1 VQQPASVTTFLF
13 TDIEG
18 STRLW
23 ERQPDRM
30 RAALARHDTLAR
42 EAVESLRG
50 LVVKTTGDGIHAA
63 FEDPL
68 DGIRAAL
75 KLQQT
80 LADPDATAGVPLAV
94 RCGLHSGI
102 VERRNSDFFGSAV
115 NRAARIMNA
124 AHGGQILVS
133 QTAVDL
139 IGDRVPSE
147 IGLRDLG
154 LVRLRDLAHP
164 ERVYQVIHPALRQ
177 TFPPLRS
184 LEATPNNLPQQVTS
198 FVGRER
204 ESSQIK
210 ALLAR
215 SRLVTLVGTGG
226 LGKTRL
232 SLQVAA
238 SVIDNYSDGVWF
250 VELAATA
257 DPRLVCQVVASVLGV
272 TETAGQPV
280 EDALLAHVGERHLL
294 IILDNCEHLA
304 AACALLA
311 KQLLQASN
319 TLKILTTS
327 REALNIGGETTYAL
341 PALALPGD
349 GAQRVTPEVLLQSEA
364 ARLFV
369 ERATAVHAPFSVTTA
384 NAPAVARV
392 CRRLDGIPLA
402 LELAAARVRAL
413 SVEVIAERLDDCFR
427 LLTGGD
433 RTGLPRQQTLRALID
448 WSHELLTVAETT
460 LFRRLAVFAGGF
472 TLDAAEAVGHDDGP
486 DAADVLDTLMRL
498 VEKSLVERDASGDRY
513 RLLETVRQY
522 ALERLATADEGHA
535 QRTRHL
541 AFYLDLARRARP
553 KLIGPEQ
560 SEWLKRLDL
569 ERENLLAAHAWSCE
583 ADLAEQYGLQL
594 VSSLRRYW
602 IFRGL
607 LALGLTITREALACP
622 SARQPSL
629 QRCEALLDA
638 GQLGSFMGRYDE
650 AQQALEESLAIARAT
665 NDNVRV
671 SAVLQPLGLALLGR
685 GEFASARRH
694 LQEGLELA
702 ETLGTPRE
710 VAGALNALAQTAR
723 AEGDLATAEPL
734 YTRVLTIARATGDID
749 IVAVSL
755 LNLAMVATFRKAHT
769 PARAMLVEVL
779 QIVDESGLRPA
790 AQGLLE
796 VAAGLAA
803 SGNEWEQSGRLF
815 GAAEA
820 QTAATGLARDP
831 ADEAFLAPLIATA
844 RQKLGTDAFTATAAA
859 GRALSYDGAIT
870 ELRRWLDPRAAAAQ

>member
-1 VQQPASVTTFLF
+1 VQPPASVTTFLF

-30 RAALARHDTLAR
+30 RAALARHDALAR
-42 EAVESLRG
+42 DAVESVHG

-68 DGIRAAL
+68 DAIRAAL

-80 LADPDATAGVPLAV
+80 LVDPEATAGVPLAV
-94 RCGLHSGI
+94 RCGLHAGI
-102 VERRNSDFFGSAV
+102 VESRSGDFFGSAV

-139 IGDRVPSE
+139 IGERVPDE

-164 ERVYQVIHPALRQ
+164 ERVYQVVHPALRQ

-204 ESSQIK
+204 ESTQIK
-210 ALLAR
+210 ELLAR
-215 SRLVTLVGTGG
+215 TRLVTIVGTGG

-232 SLQVAA
+232 ALQVGA
-238 SVIDNYSDGVWF
+238 SVIDDYADGVWF
-250 VELAATA
+250 IELASTA
-257 DPRLVCQVVASVLGV
+257 DARLVPQVVASVLGV

-280 EDALLAHVGERHLL
+280 DDALLAYVAERNVL
-294 IILDNCEHLA
+294 IILDNCEHVA
-304 AACALLA
+304 GACAQLA
-311 KQLLQASN
+311 KRLLQSSN
-319 TLKILTTS
+319 TLKILGTS
-327 REALNIGGETTYAL
+327 REPLNIGGETTFAL
-341 PALALPGD
+341 PALALPGNT
-349 GAQRVTPEVLLQSEA
+349 AQVVTPDALIESDA
-364 ARLFV
+364 ARLFI
-369 ERATAVHAPFSVTTA
+369 ERATAVHAPFTVTPA
-384 NAPAVARV
+384 NAAAIATI

-413 SVEVIAERLDDCFR
+413 SVDVIASRLDDRFK

-433 RTGLPRQQTLRALID
+433 RTGLPRQRTLRALID
-448 WSHELLTVAETT
+448 WSHELLTVDETL
-460 LFRRLAVFAGGF
+460 LFRRLSVFAGGF
-472 TLDAAEAVGHDDGP
+472 TLDAAEAVGRDDGP
-486 DAADVLDTLMRL
+486 DGADVLDTLLRL
-498 VEKSLVERDASGDRY
+498 VEKSLVERDATGDRY

-522 ALERLATADEGHA
+522 ALERLAAANEGHA
-535 QRTRHL
+535 HRTRHL
-541 AFYLDLARRARP
+541 QFYVELARRARP
-553 KLIGPEQ
+553 ALIGPQ
-560 SEWLKRLDL
+560 QAEWLQRLDV
-569 ERENLLAAHAWSCE
+569 ERENLLAAHRFSCD
-583 ADLAEQYGLQL
+583 ADLASQYGLLL

-607 LALGLTITREALACP
+607 LALGLTITREALGCA
-622 SARQPSL
+622 SARTATL
-629 QRCEALLDA
+629 TRCEALLDA
-638 GQLGSFMGRYDE
+638 GQLGSFMGRYAE
-650 AQQALEESLAIARAT
+650 AQGYLEESLSIARAM
-665 NDNVRV
+665 NDNVRI

-734 YTRVLTIARATGDID
+734 YARVLSIARASADVD

-755 LNLAMVATFRKAHT
+755 LNLAMVATMREKNDA
-769 PARAMLVEVL
+769 ARAMLGEVL
-779 QIVDESGLRPA
+779 SIVDESGLRPA

-796 VAAGLAA
+796 ASAGLAA
-803 SGNEWEQSGRLF
+803 AAGDWEQAARLY
-815 GAAEA
+815 GAVEA
-820 QTAATGLARDP
+820 QIATTGLTRDP
-831 ADEAFLAPLIATA
+831 ADEAFLAPWIDQA
-844 RQKLGTDAFTATAAA
+844 RQQMGADTFAAA
-859 GRALSYDGAIT
+859 STAGGALSYDAAIA
-870 ELRRWLDPRAAAAQ
+870 ELRRWLAPVATTAQ

>member
-30 RAALARHDTLAR
+30 QAALARHDSLAR
-42 EAVESLRG
+42 EAVESVRG

-63 FEDPL
+63 FDDPL
-68 DGIRAAL
+68 DAVRAAL
-75 KLQQT
+75 RLQQSLT
-80 LADPDATAGVPLAV
+80 DPAATAGVSLTV
-94 RCGLHSGI
+94 RCGLHAGI
-102 VERRNSDFFGSAV
+102 VERRDRDFFGNAV
-115 NRAARIMNA
+115 NRAARIMTA

-139 IGDRVPSE
+139 IGDRLPDD
-147 IGLRDLG
+147 IALRDLG
-154 LVRLRDLAHP
+154 LVRLRDLAHA
-164 ERVYQVIHPALRQ
+164 ERVYQVVHATLRQ
-177 TFPPLRS
+177 AFPPLRS

-198 FVGRER
+198 FVGRKD
-204 ESSQIK
+204 ESIELTK
-210 ALLAR
+210 LIAR
-215 SRLVTLVGTGG
+215 SRLVTVVGTGG

-238 SVIDNYSDGVWF
+238 GIIDEYSDGVWL

-257 DPRLVCQVVASVLGV
+257 DPRLVPQAVASVLGV

-280 EDALLAHVGERHLL
+280 AEALLGHVRERHLL
-294 IILDNCEHLA
+294 LILDNCEHLA
-304 AACALLA
+304 SACAMLVR
-311 KQLLQASN
+311 QLLQAST
-319 TLKILTTS
+319 TLKILASS
-327 REALNIGGETTYAL
+327 REPLNVSGETTYAL

-349 GAQRVTPEVLLQSEA
+349 PQAVTPAALLQSEA

-369 ERATAVHAPFSVTTA
+369 ERAVAVHPPFAVTAA
-384 NAPAVARV
+384 NAPAVATI

-413 SVEVIAERLDDCFR
+413 SVDVIATRLDDRFR

-433 RTGLPRQQTLRALID
+433 RTGLPRQRTLRALID
-448 WSHELLTVAETT
+448 WSHELLTDAETT

-486 DAADVLDTLMRL
+486 DAADVLDTLMHL
-498 VEKSLVERDASGDRY
+498 VEKSLVERDAAGDRY

-522 ALERLATADEGHA
+522 ALERLDAAGEAHG

-541 AFYLDLARRARP
+541 LFYLALAQRARP
-553 KLIGPEQ
+553 ELIGPQQ
-560 SEWLKRLDL
+560 SEWLKRLDT
-569 ERENLLAAHAWSCE
+569 ERENLLAAHAWSRE
-583 ADLAEQYGLQL
+583 ADLAGAHGLHL

-607 LALGLTITREALACP
+607 LALGLTVTLEALACA
-622 SARQPSL
+622 SAQPATR

-638 GQLGSFMGRYDE
+638 GQVGAFMGRYDE
-650 AQQALEESLAIARAT
+650 ARRYLEESLAIART
-665 NDNVRV
+665 LDDKVRI
-671 SAVLQPLGLALLGR
+671 SAALQPLGLALLGL
-685 GEFASARRH
+685 GELAAARER
-694 LQEGLELA
+694 LQEGLALA
-702 ETLGTPRE
+702 EKLGTPRE
-710 VAGALNALAQTAR
+710 IAGVLNALAQTAR
-723 AEGDLATAEPL
+723 AGGDLATAEPL
-734 YTRVLTIARATGDID
+734 YARVLRIGRESGGVDI
-749 IVAVSL
+749 IAVSL
-755 LNLAMVATFRKAHT
+755 LNLAMVATVRKAHAS
-769 PARAMLVEVL
+769 AREMLVEVL

-796 VAAGLAA
+796 VSAGLAA
-803 SGNEWEQSGRLF
+803 SSEEWNQAVRLY
-815 GAAEA
+815 GVAEA
-820 QTAATGLARDP
+820 QTVATGLARDP

-844 RQKLGTDAFTATAAA
+844 REHLGADAFASASAA
-859 GRALSYDGAIT
+859 GRALDYDAAFA
-870 ELRRWLDPRAAAAQ
+870 ELRGWLERPPPTAQ

>member
-30 RAALARHDTLAR
+30 QAALARHDALAR
-42 EAVESLRG
+42 DAVESVRG

-63 FEDPL
+63 FDDPL
-68 DGIRAAL
+68 DAVRAAL
-75 KLQQT
+75 RLQQSLT
-80 LADPDATAGVPLAV
+80 DPAATAGVSLAV
-94 RCGLHSGI
+94 RCGLHAGI
-102 VERRNSDFFGSAV
+102 VERRDRDFFGNAV
-115 NRAARIMNA
+115 NRAARIMTA

-139 IGDRVPSE
+139 IGDRLPHD
-147 IGLRDLG
+147 IALRDLG

-164 ERVYQVIHPALRQ
+164 ERVYQVVHANLRDA
-177 TFPPLRS
+177 FPPLRS

-198 FVGRER
+198 FVGRKE
-204 ESSQIK
+204 ESIELTQLI
-210 ALLAR
+210 AR
-215 SRLVTLVGTGG
+215 SRLVTVVGTGG

-238 SVIDNYSDGVWF
+238 GIIDEYSDGVWL

-257 DPRLVCQVVASVLGV
+257 DPRLVPQAVASVLGV

-280 EDALLAHVGERHLL
+280 AEALLAHLRERHLL
-294 IILDNCEHLA
+294 LILDNCEHLA
-304 AACALLA
+304 SACAMLVR
-311 KQLLQASN
+311 QLLQASA
-319 TLKILTTS
+319 TLKILASS
-327 REALNIGGETTYAL
+327 REPLTVSGETTYAL

-349 GAQRVTPEVLLQSEA
+349 PQAATPAVLLRSEA

-369 ERATAVHAPFSVTTA
+369 ERAVAVHPPFAVTAA
-384 NAPAVARV
+384 NAPAVATI

-413 SVEVIAERLDDCFR
+413 SVDVIATRLDDRFR

-433 RTGLPRQQTLRALID
+433 RTGLPRQRTLRALID
-448 WSHELLTVAETT
+448 WSHELLTGAETA

-472 TLDAAEAVGHDDGP
+472 TLDAAEAVGRDDGP
-486 DAADVLDTLMRL
+486 DPADVLDTLMHL
-498 VEKSLVERDASGDRY
+498 VEKSLVERDATGDRY

-522 ALERLATADEGHA
+522 ALERLDAAGEAHGH
-535 QRTRHL
+535 RTRHL
-541 AFYLDLARRARP
+541 LFYTALAQRARP
-553 KLIGPEQ
+553 ELVGPQQ
-560 SEWLKRLDL
+560 SEWLKRLDI
-569 ERENLLAAHAWSCE
+569 ERENLLAAHQWSRE
-583 ADLAEQYGLQL
+583 ADLAAENGLRL

-607 LALGLTITREALACP
+607 LALGLTVTLEALACA
-622 SARQPSL
+622 SAQQSTR

-638 GQLGSFMGRYDE
+638 GQLCAFMGRYDE
-650 AQQALEESLAIARAT
+650 ARRYLDESLAIART
-665 NDNVRV
+665 LDDKVRV
-671 SAVLQPLGLALLGR
+671 SAVLQPLGLALLGL
-685 GEFASARRH
+685 GELAAARDR

-702 ETLGTPRE
+702 EKLGTPRE
-710 VAGALNALAQTAR
+710 IAGVLNALAQTAR
-723 AEGDLATAEPL
+723 AGGDLATAEPL
-734 YTRVLTIARATGDID
+734 YARVLEIARRSDDVD

-755 LNLAMVATFRKAHT
+755 LNLAMVATARKSHAS
-769 PARAMLVEVL
+769 ARDMLVEVL
-779 QIVDESGLRPA
+779 HIVEESGLRPA

-796 VAAGLAA
+796 VSAGLAA
-803 SGNEWEQSGRLF
+803 SREEWNQAVRLY
-815 GAAEA
+815 GVAEA
-820 QTAATGLARDP
+820 QTVATGLARDP

-844 RQKLGTDAFTATAAA
+844 REQLGADAFASASAA
-859 GRALSYDGAIT
+859 GSALDYDAAIA
-870 ELRRWLDPRAAAAQ
+870 ELRGWLDRTSTRTQ

>member
-1 VQQPASVTTFLF
+1 VQQSASVTTFLF

-23 ERQPDRM
+23 EQQPDRM

-42 EAVESLRG
+42 DAVESLHG

-63 FEDPL
+63 FNDPL

-80 LADPDATAGVPLAV
+80 LADPGATAGVALAV
-94 RCGLHSGI
+94 RCGLHAGI
-102 VERRNSDFFGSAV
+102 VESRNSDFFGSAV

-139 IGDRVPSE
+139 IGDRVAGE
-147 IGLRDLG
+147 IALRDLG

-164 ERVYQVIHPALRQ
+164 ERLYQVVHPTLRQ
-177 TFPPLRS
+177 SFPPLRS

-204 ESSQIK
+204 ESTELK
-210 ALLAR
+210 DLLAR

-238 SVIDNYSDGVWF
+238 SVIDDYSDGVWF

-257 DPRLVCQVVASVLGV
+257 DPRLVPQVVASVLGV
-272 TETAGQPV
+272 TETAGQRV
-280 EDALLAHVGERHLL
+280 DDALVAHVGERHLL

-304 AACALLA
+304 GACALLA
-311 KQLLQASN
+311 KQLLQSSN
-319 TLKILTTS
+319 TLKILATS
-327 REALNIGGETTYAL
+327 REPLNVGGESTYAL

-349 GAQRVTPEVLLQSEA
+349 AAQQVTPATLLQSEA

-369 ERATAVHAPFSVTTA
+369 ERAVAVHAPFAVTPA
-384 NAPAVARV
+384 NAPAVATI

-413 SVEVIAERLDDCFR
+413 SVEVIAARLDDRFR

-433 RTGLPRQQTLRALID
+433 RTGLPRQRTLRALID
-448 WSHELLTVAETT
+448 WSHELLTAAETT

-472 TLDAAEAVGHDDGP
+472 TLEAAEAVGHDDGP
-486 DAADVLDTLMRL
+486 EPADVLDTLMRL
-498 VEKSLVERDASGDRY
+498 VEKSLVERDAAGDRY

-522 ALERLATADEGHA
+522 ALERLTAANEGRA

-541 AFYLDLARRARP
+541 AFYVALARQARSE
-553 KLIGPEQ
+553 LIGPQQ

-583 ADLAEQYGLQL
+583 ADLAEQCGLGL

-602 IFRGL
+602 IYRGL
-607 LALGLTITREALACP
+607 LALGLTITLEALACS
-622 SARQPSL
+622 SARQATRL
-629 QRCEALLDA
+629 RCEALLDA

-650 AQQALEESLAIARAT
+650 AQRYLEQSLSIARALG
-665 NDNVRV
+665 DNVRV

-702 ETLGTPRE
+702 ETLGTQRE
-710 VAGALNALAQTAR
+710 IAGALNALAQTAR

-734 YTRVLTIARATGDID
+734 YTRVLKIARASGDVD

-755 LNLAMVATFRKAHT
+755 LNLAMVATLGKAHAA
-769 PARAMLVEVL
+769 ARAMLVEVL

-796 VAAGLAA
+796 ASAGLAA
-803 SGNEWEQSGRLF
+803 SNDECEQSARLF

-844 RQKLGTDAFTATAAA
+844 RQSLGADAFAVASAA
-859 GRALSYDGAIT
+859 GRALSYDAAIA
-870 ELRRWLDPRAAAAQ
+870 ELRRWLDPAAIQ